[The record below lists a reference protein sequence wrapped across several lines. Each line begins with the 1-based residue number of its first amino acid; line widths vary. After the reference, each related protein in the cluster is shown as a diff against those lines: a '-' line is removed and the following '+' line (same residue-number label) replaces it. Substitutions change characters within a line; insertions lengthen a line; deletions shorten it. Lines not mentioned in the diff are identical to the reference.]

1 MFDIDA
7 GKILVVGVVALLVI
21 GPKDLPR
28 VLRTVGNTV
37 GRMRRMASEFQNQFM
52 EAIKEADLEDVKK
65 EFTAIRDSA
74 AIDTSFDA
82 ASIMREEITA
92 AVDGKKEIGHSTID
106 LTGTGPSK
114 EAEAAAT
121 AASDWAPQELG
132 SLAPGDSLEPPKEA
146 QFSAADLTGTGPIA
160 DIAHAPAAEAPQE
173 LLSLAPEEL
182 PEAPEGAQSPAVAS
196 AGTAP
201 MADAAPREAPAL
213 ARAELLQAPAD
224 IGATLQQEAE
234 AREGAQAERGAKIAV
249 HEDESAR
256 HGGAG

>member
-65 EFTAIRDSA
+65 EFTAIRESA

-82 ASIMREEITA
+82 ASIMRDEITS
-92 AVDGKKEIGHSTID
+92 AVDGRQEIGHSTID
-106 LTGTGPSK
+106 LTGTAPSK
-114 EAEAAAT
+114 EAEAAPT
-121 AASDWAPQELG
+121 ASGDWAPQELG
-132 SLAPGDSLEPPKEA
+132 SLAPGDSLEPPSEP
-146 QFSAADLTGTGPIA
+146 QFFAADLTGTGPIA
-160 DIAHAPAAEAPQE
+160 EVAHAPAAEAPQD

-182 PEAPEGAQSPAVAS
+182 AEGPGGAQAPVVAS
-196 AGTAP
+196 AATAP

-213 ARAELLQAPAD
+213 ARAELLRAPAD
-224 IGATLQQEAE
+224 MGVTLQYEAE
-234 AREGAQAERGAKIAV
+234 ARDGAQADPGAKIAA
-249 HEDESAR
+249 HDDERAR
-256 HGGAG
+256 QGGAG